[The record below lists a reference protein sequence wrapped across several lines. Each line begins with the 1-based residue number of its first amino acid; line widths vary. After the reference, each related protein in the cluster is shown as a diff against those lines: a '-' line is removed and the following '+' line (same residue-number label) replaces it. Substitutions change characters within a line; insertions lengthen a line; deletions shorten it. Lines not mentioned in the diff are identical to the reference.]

1 MRQAAVDD
9 GPKRRTKGTFDIP
22 TWLIT
27 SGLGSHLAQAVL
39 EHGWNAVVTARNSA
53 KVQDIAAHYPDTAL
67 ALASDVTDRTQVAE
81 APRPPGASA

>member
-81 APRPPGASA
+81 APRPPGAAA